1 MNKKERHAFLV
12 QKLKEEP
19 FLKDDDLAKAC
30 GVSVSTIRF
39 DRAELG
45 IAEYRERVKTAAEDG
60 LNIPHSESEILEL
73 ELFRGGM
80 SVLRADD
87 TMCFEGTDIVKSQSI
102 YAFAEDLAL
111 SVIDAKA
118 ALVKVANVKY
128 ISEAHAGERLF
139 ARSEVMREK
148 QGEFIVHVSIK
159 ANMNDVF
166 RGKFSLAVS
175 DNNGEGKE

>member
-1 MNKKERHAFLV
+1 MNKKERHAFLLK
-12 QKLKEEP
+12 KLREEP
-19 FLKDDDLAKAC
+19 FLKDEDFAREC

-45 IAEYRERVKTAAEDG
+45 IAEYRERVKNAAVDG
-60 LNIPHSESEILEL
+60 LNNPHSEGEILEL
-73 ELFRGGM
+73 KLFHNGM

-87 TMCFEGTDIVKSQSI
+87 AMCFEGTDIVKGQCI
-102 YAFAEDLAL
+102 YAFAENLAL

-128 ISEAHAGERLF
+128 ITPVHAGERLF
-139 ARSEVMREK
+139 ARSEVVRVKEN
-148 QGEFIVHVSIK
+148 EYIVHVFIK
-159 ANMNDVF
+159 ANMADVF

-175 DNNGEGKE
+175 DNKGEKQ